1 MLERLLEEHGV
12 TYAELEPAA
21 LAKVRDPEDVE
32 GLTRVVRLAATN
44 RELRKNGM
52 APLLVGGEVVEE
64 DGEKC
69 MRLLGLPP
77 EEVSAVQAIEGMNLE
92 LYLGIRGQY
101 GTVLGLRLEEG
112 AFRRLQAA
120 CRSKKAT
127 TGLRGQPEAVQ
138 RRFLEVRLLG
148 FPLLAKLTRTRT
160 SGKAMRHRA
169 TRFSAY

>member
-138 RRFLEVRLLG
+138 RRFLEVSLLG
-148 FPLLAKLTRTRT
+148 FPLLAKLTHAHLRKSYAPSRN
-160 SGKAMRHRA
+160 AR
-169 TRFSAY
+169 